1 MRWATFVVLT
11 FLCIALE
18 LSLRG
23 VLELRSIGGISPSFV
38 APLAVFVSMFAPRM
52 TALWSCLLLG
62 LLMDISTPI
71 APHAGASFYIFGPY
85 ALGYVFGGF
94 MILQLRPMVFLQ
106 RSLTIG
112 FLTALCLFAVAL
124 VTVAIFIIRS
134 WYAPDPSIYPISPSA
149 TGEMLRRFGI
159 ALYSGIFAILF
170 GWLLL
175 TTLPFWGFPTTTH
188 RRVGRW

>member
-38 APLAVFVSMFAPRM
+38 APLVVFISMFAPRM
-52 TALWSCLLLG
+52 TSLWSCLLLG

-71 APHAGASFYIFGPY
+71 APHAGPSFYVFGPY

-94 MILQLRPMVFLQ
+94 MILQLRPMVFRQ
-106 RSLTIG
+106 RS
-112 FLTALCLFAVAL
+112 AVSISTSNLYLRPVAIAGTVGPRDLRLSEPLLDAL
-124 VTVAIFIIRS
+124 V
-134 WYAPDPSIYPISPSA
+134 D
-149 TGEMLRRFGI
+149 LRVDF
-159 ALYSGIFAILF
+159 
-170 GWLLL
+170 
-175 TTLPFWGFPTTTH
+175 
-188 RRVGRW
+188 

>member
-23 VLELRSIGGISPSFV
+23 VLELRSIGGITPSFI
-38 APLAVFVSMFAPRM
+38 APLVVFISMFAPRM
-52 TALWSCLLLG
+52 TSLWSCLLLG

-71 APHAGASFYIFGPY
+71 APHSGPSFYVFGPY

-94 MILQLRPMVFLQ
+94 MILQLRPMVFRQ
-106 RSLTIG
+106 RALTIG
-112 FLTALCLFAVAL
+112 FLTVLCLVAVAL

-149 TGEMLRRFGI
+149 ANELFLRFGI
-159 ALYSGIFAILF
+159 ALYAGVFAIPF

-175 TTLPFWGFPTTTH
+175 ATLPFWGFPTTTH
-188 RRVGRW
+188 RRVGRR